1 MKELKQSLNQS
12 GQAGLAGASSKSG
25 PSPRALP
32 PRPDPLM
39 LAMAEVRRLMRRD
52 FAGLWESRPR
62 QFDLAINEAAAL
74 AWLTEVPELV
84 FPSLAREK
92 IEALA
97 QWHCRQES
105 LLRPAASSAPA
116 ALREVCSRARVCPAE
131 WPAAPCRQAV
141 RPVAGRWDRTG
152 HNARLSGARY

>member
-12 GQAGLAGASSKSG
+12 GEIGLVSASSKSG
-25 PSPRALP
+25 SSPRAPHL
-32 PRPDPLM
+32 RPDPLIP
-39 LAMAEVRRLMRRD
+39 AMAEVRRLMRRD

-62 QFDLAINEAAAL
+62 QFDLAINEAASL

-105 LLRPAASSAPA
+105 LLRPGASWAPA
-116 ALREVCSRARVCPAE
+116 ALREVCARARVCPAE
-131 WPAAPCRQAV
+131 WPAAPCRQAA
-141 RPVAGRWDRTG
+141 RPVSGRWDRTG
-152 HNARLSGARY
+152 HHARLSGARF